1 MHRGQI
7 WVLYYFS
14 PINDLPTCLSD
25 STPADDTNVTV
36 TGTSIQDIESK
47 LNGELNNLYCWLL
60 ANKLTLNASKSEY
73 MIIGSRKRL
82 LPLDTDPHVFI
93 IDRVDNTK
101 TLGIFT
107 DENITWKTHI
117 NHVCKKVSKS
127 IGVLRR
133 SKRIISKASLERLFL
148 ALDLPHF
155 DYCSLVWDN
164 CSAG

>member
-47 LNGELNNLYCWLL
+47 LNGELNNLHCWLL

-82 LPLDTDPHVFI
+82 L
-93 IDRVDNTK
+93 
-101 TLGIFT
+101 
-107 DENITWKTHI
+107 
-117 NHVCKKVSKS
+117 
-127 IGVLRR
+127 
-133 SKRIISKASLERLFL
+133 RLMI
-148 ALDLPHF
+148 
-155 DYCSLVWDN
+155 
-164 CSAG
+164 